1 MNTNPQDPT
10 LKNLQNRRLPLH
22 HRRPPPPLKKWVL
35 KISQR
40 ITLEKLTITTLDLD
54 QALLAM

>member
-10 LKNLQNRRLPLH
+10 LKNLQSRRLPLH

-35 KISQR
+35 KISGR
-40 ITLEKLTITTLDLD
+40 ITLEKLTINTLDLD
-54 QALLAM
+54 QALVAI

>member
-1 MNTNPQDPT
+1 MNTNRQHPT
-10 LKNLQNRRLPLH
+10 LKNLQSRRLPHH
-22 HRRPPPPLKKWVL
+22 HRRPPLPLKKWVL

-40 ITLEKLTITTLDLD
+40 ITLEKLTITSLDLY